1 MDRQIVDY
9 TMTNIKNFN
18 PSKIVDYV
26 PNGASGSILL
36 KILGF

>member
-26 PNGASGSILL
+26 PKSNLNNNLISL
-36 KILGF
+36 